1 MNILKKNT
9 NLKIVALIFIFL
21 WFLYFELTL
30 IDKVILFDISAT
42 DSFSSIYQLVFA
54 RVLCTIILSI
64 TMSSVAISLASD
76 RRLKAIGDKWLRD
89 KEVKESL
96 STYLLTLFD
105 HLVTFY
111 YLARIRIITDTILLL
126 TLSFKLITYLSF
138 QNFIIFI
145 LASII
150 TLILLSF
157 IYLFLSKVSTMTTET
172 EKNLVE
178 CAVIIN
184 ERGVAGW
191 KESNINRLM
200 SIFTEYS
207 HKLSKLYTFR
217 LSISQLIRTLLEF
230 FVFAL
235 VASGIIIGST
245 SLMPDQSSSGSV
257 AMLLII
263 SRIAPLT
270 FTIITMAST
279 LGLGAYAKKI
289 YF

>member
-89 KEVKESL
+89 KESL

>member
-76 RRLKAIGDKWLRD
+76 RRLKAIGDKWLR
-89 KEVKESL
+89 VKESL